1 MTSVKRRI
9 VAFVGA
15 ALMAGTMAMGVSAA
29 NNPRKYK
36 PSGSN
41 SEGIIS
47 GNPMKKSTTTNGIYG
62 WMYANNNQTKMTVN
76 QQGDYNGYD
85 VSYKIAK
92 FYPWRYNA
100 STNDFDLITIKAAQ
114 KENSGSSKTVGTS
127 TIEPKDTWAKRSNL
141 GYLYYTN
148 KDSYPVEFHYSNVV
162 KPR

>member
-41 SEGIIS
+41 
-47 GNPMKKSTTTNGIYG
+47 
-62 WMYANNNQTKMTVN
+62 
-76 QQGDYNGYD
+76 
-85 VSYKIAK
+85 
-92 FYPWRYNA
+92 
-100 STNDFDLITIKAAQ
+100 
-114 KENSGSSKTVGTS
+114 
-127 TIEPKDTWAKRSNL
+127 L

-148 KDSYPVEFHYSNVV
+148 KYSYPVEFHYSNVV